1 MVRKAEKQNLEILA
15 NLAVQQNHLFRKDI
29 IKECREVVYRDTPLH
44 FFCQVSERDCRWQ
57 VRQVSYGTSSAEA
70 AGSQI
75 DFRAARFASISLN
88 TTRSAARSVSSSVDR
103 HSDNWQEIVER

>member
-44 FFCQVSERDCRWQ
+44 FF
-57 VRQVSYGTSSAEA
+57 VRYPKET
-70 AGSQI
+70 AGGKSG
-75 DFRAARFASISLN
+75 R
-88 TTRSAARSVSSSVDR
+88 
-103 HSDNWQEIVER
+103 

>member
-1 MVRKAEKQNLEILA
+1 MHGLFPCALNYCKKISLNIRVDTHADNKTMQRLIEKNGFI
-15 NLAVQQNHLFRKDI
+15 KCGI
-29 IKECREVVYRDTPLH
+29 IYVKN
-44 FFCQVSERDCRWQ
+44 
-57 VRQVSYGTSSAEA
+57 GTARIA
-70 AGSQI
+70 YQRA